1 MFDDLSPEPFDA
13 RGRDEGSMSN
23 DEIRRMLELQLAKI
37 RGEASAARL
46 EARAAEI
53 ELMIQR
59 LRQNQPT
66 GDASVPAA
74 APASIR
80 RIDSPDLQVST
91 PRRFESWNAV
101 RAARGQS
108 IASAMSHSAG
118 SLQSDSPIVPAASD
132 VVTPPVLPSPPR
144 DKREPNR
151 QPESSSP
158 IVRYDA
164 GSASVRRPRFL
175 ASDQDE
181 VETNVDDQPAEL
193 PFVVDAESRPALG
206 ASLDASPV
214 LIEEDDDD
222 AREDETQRRRPAAFL
237 VSAVVHV
244 VVLILLAGI
253 GFSTHVPKDQVALS
267 ASAASANEESVE
279 TFEIKTSESMPEVEV
294 TEPVPSET
302 EYELSPIG
310 ELAATKFSP
319 NAPAAPPTAM
329 AAVMSSS
336 STSAASAMSMKSVS
350 NKKMEF
356 CGVEGGGN
364 HFVYLVDSSGSM
376 GDGFE
381 SARAALLASIDL
393 LTPEQRFYVVFFD
406 ANPDYMRLSNA
417 NQDEPRSVFAT
428 AENKAALRRWA
439 MRITED
445 RGKAPYDPLRFALK
459 LRPDVIFLLSDGE
472 FPQGIEDLLKEE
484 NKVTNLFGESN
495 PISIVHTIAYY
506 SEVGESRMQ
515 RIAKQNQ
522 GQYRYVPKP

>member
-1 MFDDLSPEPFDA
+1 MSEDLNPEPLDVPA
-13 RGRDEGSMSN
+13 QDEGSMSG
-23 DEIRRMLELQLAKI
+23 EELRRMLELQLVKI

-46 EARAAEI
+46 DARAAEI

-59 LRQNQPT
+59 LRPKQPA
-66 GDASVPAA
+66 GDSSVPAPVP
-74 APASIR
+74 APTH
-80 RIDSPDLQVST
+80 RIDSSAMQVPA

-108 IASAMSHSAG
+108 IASTTSATSHPTG
-118 SLQSDSPIVPAASD
+118 SPKSDSPLAPAAGDD
-132 VVTPPVLPSPPR
+132 VAVPVLPSLPS
-144 DKREPNR
+144 KTQRESNP
-151 QPESSSP
+151 P
-158 IVRYDA
+158 IVRHDA
-164 GSASVRRPRFL
+164 GSTSVRRPRFL
-175 ASDQDE
+175 SSVE
-181 VETNVDDQPAEL
+181 EETNDDQPPELESPAEL
-193 PFVVDAESRPALG
+193 PFVVDGETRSALG
-206 ASLDASPV
+206 ASPV
-214 LIEEDDDD
+214 LIDEDDDETR
-222 AREDETQRRRPAAFL
+222 ADETQRRRPAAFL

-279 TFEIKTSESMPEVEV
+279 TFEIETSESMPEVEV

-319 NAPAAPPTAM
+319 DAPATPPTAM

-336 STSAASAMSMKSVS
+336 ATSAASAMSMKSVS

-376 GDGFE
+376 GDGFQ
-381 SARAALLASIDL
+381 SARAALLSSIDL

-406 ANPDYMRLSNA
+406 ANSDYMRLSNA

-428 AENKAALRRWA
+428 TENKAALKRWA

-445 RGKAPYDPLRFALK
+445 RGKAPYDPLRFALN

-495 PISIVHTIAYY
+495 PISIVHTIAYH